1 MLIQTILQ
9 EKRRIERMMKRYN
22 EMLAILPK
30 GKLSER
36 VIKGNIYYYLKYRK
50 GKKVVSE
57 YIRKE
62 KLLETQAGLQKRT
75 HVEAMLASLQE
86 EYNLAQK
93 VLEMMV

>member
-22 EMLAILPK
+22 EMLAMLPK

-36 VIKGNIYYYLKYRK
+36 VIKGNTYYYLKYRD

-62 KLLETQAGLQKRT
+62 KLLETQAGLQKRV
-75 HVEAMLASLQE
+75 HVETMLVSLRE

-93 VLEMMV
+93 VLEVMV